1 MTDGPMLTEKQY
13 MELLAARLE
22 RETAGLQA
30 QMAELATARDELT
43 EHVAS
48 LNAEKSELA
57 GRIDVLEAAKS
68 AAETARDDAA
78 AEFEAYK
85 THQAEIA
92 AIAARKTERVDRVRA
107 AAPHLTDDFTG
118 NLDRQQR
125 WAEMAE
131 EAFVQ
136 HVNDLVEVAVAAF
149 SADERRQVAEAEDK
163 ATVIAEILASRQTAS
178 DTRATRQTAAFSA
191 GVSPN
196 AKTEKIS
203 ATRRL
208 LVAGGRIPAKAI

>member
-30 QMAELATARDELT
+30 EKAELAAARDELT
-43 EHVAS
+43 EHVAT
-48 LNAEKSELA
+48 LNAEKAELT

-68 AAETARDDAA
+68 AAETARDEAA
-78 AEFEAYK
+78 AQFEAYK
-85 THQAEIA
+85 AHQAEIA

-107 AAPHLTDDFTG
+107 AAPHLTEDFTS
-118 NLDRQQR
+118 NPERQQR

-131 EAFVQ
+131 ETFAE
-136 HVNDLVEVAVAAF
+136 HVNDLVEAAVAAF
-149 SADERRQVAEAEDK
+149 SADERRQVAEADDK
-163 ATVIAEILASRQTAS
+163 ATVIASILASRQTAS
-178 DTRATRQTAAFSA
+178 ETRSTRQTAAFSA

-196 AKTEKIS
+196 AKTETTS

-208 LVAGGRIPAKAI
+208 MVAGGHLPAKAI